1 MTRLLTLSITTFLAV
16 FLMGGC
22 AWYQRQWAT
31 ADQCATTVCPSYARD
46 NLLEL
51 SGGQYD
57 PDAQQCACAL
67 RDPTD
72 GTHVL
77 ALVPIRP

>member
-1 MTRLLTLSITTFLAV
+1 MTRLCTLSITLLLALNV
-16 FLMGGC
+16 SGC

-31 ADQCATTVCPSYARD
+31 ADQCATRVCQRYADD
-46 NLLEL
+46 NRLEL

-57 PDAQQCACAL
+57 TEAQECACAL

-72 GTHVL
+72 GSHVL
-77 ALVPIRP
+77 ALVPFRP